1 MNAAAMRKALEDSQ
15 AGKLTFPEVV
25 AMLTNAGVDSY
36 FADLVRGEET
46 FYTADGETHREQMT
60 LPPAKTAGGFSQP
73 GVVAAIR
80 AAQADQIRYPEFVNR
95 VTAAGTIAYWAFLI
109 GKKGGLLRPQG
120 RVSRGSVSAPET
132 VRLPAWCFSFA

>member
-95 VTAAGTIAYWAFLI
+95 VSAAGTIAYWAFLT
-109 GKKGGLLRPQG
+109 GKKVVYFGRKGEFHVEVFPRPK
-120 RVSRGSVSAPET
+120 P
-132 VRLPAWCFSFA
+132 

>member
-1 MNAAAMRKALEDSQ
+1 MNTEAMHKALEGSH

-25 AMLTNAGVDSY
+25 AMLANASVDSY

-60 LPPAKTAGGFSQP
+60 LPPTKIAEDFSQS

-80 AAQADQIRYPEFVNR
+80 AAQGDQIRYPEFVNR
-95 VTAAGTIAYWAFLI
+95 VTAAGTVAYWAFLT
-109 GKKGGLLRPQG
+109 GKKVVYFGRKGEFHVEEFPRPQ
-120 RVSRGSVSAPET
+120 P
-132 VRLPAWCFSFA
+132 